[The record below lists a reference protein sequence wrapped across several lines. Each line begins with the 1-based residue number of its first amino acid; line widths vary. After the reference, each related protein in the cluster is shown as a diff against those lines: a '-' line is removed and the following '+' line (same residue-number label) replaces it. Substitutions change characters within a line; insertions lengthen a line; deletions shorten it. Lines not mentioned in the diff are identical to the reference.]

1 MYLSD
6 RLVGVLV
13 AALSV
18 AVLTAALRVPAVP
31 GLTHGPSLLPT
42 LIGFGMVGTALTM
55 NISAWSKPRSERA
68 IDARDWA
75 GNTRSIITAMWSIL
89 GALAAVVLLRKL
101 GFQAAIG
108 TYLFILLILLRMGTL
123 KAAIVAA
130 VVTLATFYVFR
141 TGLGVPIPSSF
152 ELTW

>member
-1 MYLSD
+1 
-6 RLVGVLV
+6 
-13 AALSV
+13 
-18 AVLTAALRVPAVP
+18 
-31 GLTHGPSLLPT
+31 
-42 LIGFGMVGTALTM
+42 
-55 NISAWSKPRSERA
+55 
-68 IDARDWA
+68 
-75 GNTRSIITAMWSIL
+75 MWSIL

-141 TGLGVPIPSSF
+141 TGLGVPLPSSF
-152 ELTW
+152 